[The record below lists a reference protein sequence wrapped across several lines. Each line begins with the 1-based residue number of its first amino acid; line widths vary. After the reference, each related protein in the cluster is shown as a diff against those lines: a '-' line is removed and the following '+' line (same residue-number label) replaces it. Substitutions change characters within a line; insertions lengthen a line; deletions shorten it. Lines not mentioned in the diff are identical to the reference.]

1 MRNKRV
7 VSFLHNL
14 FLFVALCGLVC
25 SLYRASDCFVFTLSG
40 ASLLLLTIFIPDNK
54 KGGLWVRLVILGA
67 AAVAI
72 IIMREWIMTGVQ
84 LFANDIYDVAEEAQ
98 GYIYDRYDVNVD
110 EAGYHFYRMITAI
123 LLSVIGA
130 AAVSFVTSQKV
141 RALVVLSVFGFIVFL
156 HAYYG
161 IKPDILWMM
170 IFTAMMIVTLSDV
183 FIRGGRTFFQGSGL
197 LLGCA
202 AIIVALTFLIAP
214 NDSARVSELNEQ
226 LRDRF
231 SLRTAFI
238 TNNNNSGESDDGEGA
253 EKEKNDEKDLKDKN
267 DGGENGSRVNLLQIV
282 VILVIS
288 AAAVVLTVLFIWK
301 RSILERKRKKNR
313 KGIDSPDNT
322 EAVHSMFI
330 YLMRWLTAA
339 GISKENAP
347 FSDCVGALNDAMP
360 EGYSSEY
367 KTWFKMWQEATFGNK
382 KFSDEQRDLMKSF
395 MDRTSKYLWSKATFK
410 EKYDYKYKFAL

>member
-1 MRNKRV
+1 MRSQNV
-7 VSFLHNL
+7 MSFLHNL
-14 FLFVALCGLVC
+14 FLFIAFCGLVC
-25 SLYRASDCFVFTLSG
+25 SLYRANDCFVFTLLG
-40 ASLLLLTIFIPDNK
+40 APVLLLSLFLPNNK
-54 KGGLWVRLVILGA
+54 KKELWIRFIVLGA
-67 AAVAI
+67 VVAMVV
-72 IIMREWIMTGVQ
+72 IMRESIGTGVQ
-84 LFANDIYDVAEEAQ
+84 LFANDIYDVAEDSQ
-98 GYIYDRYDVNVD
+98 GYIYDRYSVNVD
-110 EAGYHFYRMITAI
+110 EAGYRFYRMITAI
-123 LLSVIGA
+123 LLSMICA
-130 AAVSFVTSQKV
+130 AAVSFITFEKV
-141 RALVVLSVFGFIVFL
+141 RAIVVICAFGFVVFL
-156 HAYYG
+156 HTYYG
-161 IKPDILWMM
+161 IKPDFLWMM

-238 TNNNNSGESDDGEGA
+238 TNNNNSGESDDGERA

-282 VILVIS
+282 VVLVIS